1 MPTSI
6 SSLLPNFFITP
17 APPATSTPATTAS
30 LTLQFA
36 APWTTSTFS
45 VPAPYSPLKE
55 LLTPHSAFTTS
66 KHVTAK
72 IENSPI
78 LSISAVA
85 VQMMYSVESE
95 PKKECCIISHLSR
108 TQSTSD
114 SDDSWDREPNIKP
127 VAIPGPSASKGDL
140 MEALKVL
147 QVQVQKLIEDN
158 CTLHEENK
166 VLIAEKPK
174 HKCRAE
180 APDELLAHEQMITL
194 YAHKYSMTVEMFPNA
209 ELLSK
214 QCPENLT
221 PFDN

>member
-1 MPTSI
+1 M
-6 SSLLPNFFITP
+6 
-17 APPATSTPATTAS
+17 
-30 LTLQFA
+30 
-36 APWTTSTFS
+36 
-45 VPAPYSPLKE
+45 
-55 LLTPHSAFTTS
+55 
-66 KHVTAK
+66 
-72 IENSPI
+72 
-78 LSISAVA
+78 
-85 VQMMYSVESE
+85 
-95 PKKECCIISHLSR
+95 SHLSR

-114 SDDSWDREPNIKP
+114 SDDSWDREPNIEP

-174 HKCRAE
+174 HKCHAE
-180 APDELLAHEQMITL
+180 APDELLAHEQMIML

-221 PFDN
+221 PFDS